1 MQWIHIKHQ
10 ILLNIEM
17 NPIDSIQMKWMKVN
31 VYLGVH
37 LGSISVHPT
46 AASVQPLSAIS
57 RLFHQKIG
65 KFKAISIA
73 SWLILGRS
81 LANTSKQQ
89 SISNLAAILGPSI
102 AVNINQPQRFS
113 AILSDSWG
121 FLRILQLQQATN
133 PINNWF
139 KTNLLW
145 QILTFLL
152 FLGYGPGFRNSI

>member
-1 MQWIHIKHQ
+1 MQLIHIKHQ

-17 NPIDSIQMKWMKVN
+17 NPIDSIQMKWIKVN

-37 LGSISVHPT
+37 LESISVHPT

-73 SWLILGRS
+73 SWLILDDCRSCRS
-81 LANTSKQQ
+81 LADPWPTHQSNNRYPIWPPSWAHRSP
-89 SISNLAAILGPSI
+89 SISISRSDS
-102 AVNINQPQRFS
+102 QRFS
-113 AILSDSWG
+113 AILSDSQR

-139 KTNLLW
+139 KTNW
-145 QILTFLL
+145 RIDMN
-152 FLGYGPGFRNSI
+152 R